1 MGSISRE
8 NGLNGHASHDFNG
21 CSISNGHVTEPAEP
35 IAVVGMAMRLP
46 GKVRSDEDF
55 WKLLVEKRSAICD
68 VPDDRFNIAA
78 FSDPTGSKPGTL
90 KNSQAYFLQDVDIK
104 QFDTSVFPISKT
116 ELEKLDP
123 NQRQML
129 EVAYECMEN
138 SGATSWRG
146 SKIGCYVGVF
156 GQDWEDLN
164 AKETQHRGGYRVT
177 GYLDFV
183 IGNRIS
189 YEFDLRGPSVSVKTA
204 CSSSLVALDMAC
216 EAIRKGDCDGALVCG
231 VSLIF
236 SPTMYLALREQGVLS
251 PNGTCKSFDSAADGY
266 GRGEAVN
273 AIYVKK
279 LSQALKDGDEI
290 RAVIR
295 GTSVN
300 TDGRTNGMLTPSPVV
315 QEALIRQAYRQ
326 AGIEDLS
333 ETAFFECHGTGTP
346 VGDPI
351 ETTAVANCFG
361 EKGIHITSVKPNV
374 GHSEGAAGITSLI
387 KAILAI
393 EHHQIPPNIY
403 FNNPNP
409 NIPFKK
415 AKLQVPVDVE
425 SWPRGR
431 AERVSVNSFGIG
443 GVNAHV
449 IVESLE
455 EYGKFDTRYR
465 NAKRINGVA
474 PEIDAETGDI
484 QQLLLLSSNSES
496 SLKQTIE
503 AHKTFAETTSSSL
516 KDVAYTL
523 ARRRDH
529 KSHRAF
535 AIAGRVNDKLLF
547 EEFGPESTEPAP
559 RVAWIFTGQG
569 AQWAEMGAELIDSNP
584 IFRKSIRSLD
594 AFLLGLPTPPT
605 WNIEEELR
613 KGAGD
618 SRVLKAEFGHPLS
631 IAVQIGLIDILHAY
645 GVKPDWVLGH
655 SSGEMAAAY
664 ASGAIS
670 ATAAMAA
677 ATFRGVTSTDEQ
689 PGGKPRGAM
698 AAIGLGAPEVES
710 YMEPGVVVACENSH
724 CSVTLS
730 GDTDQVAKVVENVK
744 NNCPNVLAR
753 FLKVEKAFHSPHMKE
768 FGPSYEEH
776 LTPFI
781 QSLDPAIPFYSS
793 VTGKRVTGDG
803 SLNAFYW
810 RSNMERPVLFNT
822 ALRSALSDHGG
833 ERYVLI
839 EIGPHPALKGP
850 LGQILRDVNRNEI
863 TQVATLQRNKIC
875 SNSIL
880 EMVGKLF
887 QQNVSLNLSAV
898 FPAGKTVRNLPRYS
912 WKRDAS
918 YWSEPR
924 VSKEFRFREFTPHA
938 LLGLRVAEVSNEN
951 CWRNKISLEDSP
963 WLEGHQVDGE
973 VVFPGAGYICM
984 VGEAIR
990 QITGDTAFSLK
1001 NVSITAGLILE
1012 HGKLHEVVT
1021 RLTPHNVES
1030 DETSRYS
1037 FQITSYNGSR
1047 WTKHCFGEVWGGV
1060 DNSVVLETEKP
1071 QTLPRAVDAGEW
1083 YGILNRIGFNYQ
1095 GHFRGMRD
1103 ISSATVN
1110 NVAVA
1115 SVPTAIND
1123 LTKYAIHPGIIDQCF
1138 QLFTVAAYR
1147 GLGRNCVNM
1156 AVPTFIEEMVIRSAS
1171 KDLDVQ
1177 ATIHTTE
1184 RGSFVGDLAAQ
1195 ADGQLI
1201 LSLKGFKAS
1210 AMTSEASDDENLPLI
1225 TQFEWRPHADFI
1237 KMKDYMRPRTFV
1249 PKEWPMLEELMLLSI
1264 LDHQENIKLA
1274 DNASPYL
1281 AKFFK
1286 WQQDYI
1292 ATYHAGKN
1300 PIIAKDMRLEAL
1312 SREQK
1317 IARIEALTKDLL
1329 PSRYDGFA
1337 IAIHRLF
1344 KEAEK
1349 LFSGETDALHVLM
1362 PDDVLTRLYANG
1374 DELQYSEAIRA
1385 LGHTNPRLRVLE
1397 VGAGTGSTTSKV
1409 LDALTNSSGQRLYS
1423 SYTYS
1428 DISADFFAAAKER
1441 LSAYEGIEYKT
1452 FDITKDP
1459 VEQQLQKGSYDL
1471 VIGYNVV
1478 HATPNL
1484 RVSLG
1489 HLRELLRPNGR
1500 IFLQELCPEAKYIN
1514 YIMGYLSDWWLG
1526 GEDGRD
1532 NEPYIS
1538 PARWEKELIAAG
1550 FKNPEHVL
1558 DGIAP
1563 YHQNAGIMASVGIEY
1578 KPLTKVSVLAHDV
1591 NGPYVQD
1598 VKSALEQQGLG
1609 VDVFTFGQELP
1620 AQDVISLLDLQQ
1632 DTVHE
1637 FTEKSFK
1644 TTISHLQALDA
1655 NMLWVLGSAQVKCTD
1670 PKAAMSLG
1678 LARTARNELSA
1689 KIFTLEIEPAAV
1701 IQDVT
1706 EAISSILVRSQH
1718 SDLGPEGMDSDWEFA
1733 LVDGKV
1739 MVPRLH
1745 WQTMSDAFDSTV
1757 VAADSSS
1764 PKFLTVK
1771 TPGLLHTIGWSEEAR
1786 KPLAKGEVRVT
1797 TKAMGLNFRDV
1808 LIALG
1813 VLDNSTREIGLEG
1826 CGVVSEVGPGVS
1838 RVAVGDRV
1846 IYMSG
1851 GCFTTE
1857 IILSE
1862 VLCVKIDDAI
1872 TFEQGAGLPCVYAT
1886 AAMALDDKA
1895 NLKKGQTI
1903 LIHSACGGVGL
1914 AAIQIAQMLGAE
1926 VYCTVSSE
1934 EKINYLTS
1942 NFNIPRSK
1950 IFNSRDSSFLHNVM
1964 RVTNGRGVDVVLNSL
1979 SGDLLHASW
1988 KCVAEFGT
1996 MIEIGKRDFRRRA
2009 RLAMEAFEQ
2018 NRTFVGLDLWQVS
2031 QQRPEQAAELLERCV
2046 GWIRD
2051 GKINA
2056 GAIAKT
2062 FSADQVQDAFRFMQG
2077 GRHIGKIIVTMP
2089 EDTSS
2094 LQGIKTRPLPNLRS
2108 DRSYILVGGLGG
2120 LGRSLAT
2127 WMAEN
2132 GVGEIIFISRSAKPG
2147 PDLDGYVAELS
2158 SQGCSVQLVAGSV
2171 SDMADVKR
2179 TVQVATKP
2187 IAGVI
2192 NLSMVLRDVTLQ
2204 DMSFKEWTEAVAP
2217 KVQGTWNLHN
2227 AIASEL
2233 DFFILCSSYSGIVGQ
2248 WGQANYA
2255 AANTFLDA
2263 FVQYRH
2269 AKGLAASV
2277 IDIGVMGEVGFVS
2290 KNREVYE
2297 MFQKSGM
2304 HILKEKDLLDAF
2316 NLAIQRSRAPEAQGS
2331 DGAYNI
2337 SSQLLLGVVT
2347 TVPVASPKNRAVWKK
2362 DIRMSVYHNMNEEND
2377 SSKAETEAD
2386 SVSTLLSAAASSPSI
2401 LEEEETIVTIA
2412 QAIASSLANFL
2423 IRDTASIKLDLSPEK
2438 NGVDSLVAMEL
2449 RNWIRQKFN
2458 VDAKVMIIVQS
2469 PSLNGLAEHIRLGLV
2484 ERFSRT

>member
-1 MGSISRE
+1 MGSISQDT
-8 NGLNGHASHDFNG
+8 GLNEHASYDFNATINN
-21 CSISNGHVTEPAEP
+21 SHVNEPAEP

-46 GKVRSDEDF
+46 GQVRSDEEF
-55 WKLLVEKRSAICD
+55 WKLLVDKRSALCD
-68 VPDDRFNIAA
+68 VPDDRFNVAA
-78 FSDPTGSKPGTL
+78 FSDPTGSKSGTF
-90 KNSQAYFLQDVDIK
+90 KPSKAYFLQDVDIK
-104 QFDTSVFPISKT
+104 QFDTSVFPLSRT
-116 ELEKLDP
+116 ELERLDP
-123 NQRQML
+123 NQRQLL

-156 GQDWEDLN
+156 GEDWEDLN

-177 GYLDFV
+177 GYSDFV
-183 IGNRIS
+183 VGNRIS
-189 YEFDLRGPSVSVKTA
+189 YEFDLRGPSMTIKTA
-204 CSSSLVALDMAC
+204 CSSSLVGLDMAC
-216 EAIRKGDCDGALVCG
+216 QAIRKGDCDGALICG

-236 SPTMYLALREQGVLS
+236 SPTMYIALSDQGVLS
-251 PNGTCKSFDSAADGY
+251 PGGVCKTFDSAADGY

-273 AIYVKK
+273 AVYIKK

-333 ETAFFECHGTGTP
+333 ATAFFECHGTGTP

-393 EHHQIPPNIY
+393 EHRQVPPNIH

-409 NIPFKK
+409 NIPFKE
-415 AKLQVPVDVE
+415 AKLKVPVDVE
-425 SWPRGR
+425 TWPQGR

-449 IVESLE
+449 VVESLE
-455 EYGKFDTRYR
+455 EYGKYNTQYR
-465 NAKRINGVA
+465 NAKRVAGVA
-474 PEIDAETGDI
+474 PEIDAQTGDV
-484 QQLLLLSSNSES
+484 QQLLLLSSNSEAA
-496 SLKQTIE
+496 LKQTIE
-503 AHKTFAETTSSSL
+503 AHKTFAETTTSSL

-523 ARRRDH
+523 ANRREH

-535 AIAGRVNDKLLF
+535 AIAGKFNDQTSF
-547 EEFGPESTEPAP
+547 EVFGPESTEAAP

-569 AQWAEMGAELIDSNP
+569 AQWPEMGAELIDSNP

-594 AFLLGLPTPPT
+594 AFLAGLPTPPSWT
-605 WNIEEELR
+605 IEDELR
-613 KGAGD
+613 KVAGD
-618 SRVLKAEFGHPLS
+618 SRVLRAEFGHPLS
-631 IAVQIGLIDILHAY
+631 IAVQIGLVDILRAY

-677 ATFRGVTSTDEQ
+677 ATFRGSTSTDEQ
-689 PGGKPRGAM
+689 PGGRPRGAM
-698 AAIGLGAPEVES
+698 AAIGLGAREVEP

-744 NNCPNVLAR
+744 ANCPTVLAR

-768 FGPSYEEH
+768 YGPSYEQH
-776 LTPFI
+776 LKPFI
-781 QSLDPAIPFYSS
+781 QSLDPTTPFYSS
-793 VTGKRVTGDG
+793 VTGKRLTGAG
-803 SLNAFYW
+803 SLDAHYW

-822 ALRSALSDHGG
+822 ALRSALNDHGD
-833 ERYVLI
+833 ERFVLI

-850 LGQILRDVNRNEI
+850 LGQILRDINRNEI

-875 SNSIL
+875 SSSIL
-880 EMVGKLF
+880 ETVGKLF
-887 QQNVSLNLSAV
+887 QQNVSLNFSTI
-898 FPAGKTVRNLPRYS
+898 FPAGKIVRNLPRYS
-912 WKRDAS
+912 WKRDVS
-918 YWSEPR
+918 YWAEPR
-924 VSKEFRFREFTPHA
+924 VAKEYRFREFAPHD
-938 LLGLRVAEVSNEN
+938 LLGTRVAEVSNEN
-951 CWRNKISLEDSP
+951 CWRNKLSLEDAP
-963 WLEGHQVDGE
+963 WLQGHEIDGE
-973 VVFPGAGYICM
+973 IVFPGAGYICM
-984 VGEAIR
+984 IGEAIR
-990 QITGDTAFSLK
+990 QISGDVAFSLK

-1012 HGKLHEVVT
+1012 HGKLPEVVT

-1030 DETSRYS
+1030 DETSVYS
-1037 FQITSYNGSR
+1037 FQISSYNGAR
-1047 WTKHCFGEVWGGV
+1047 WIKHCSGEVWGGV

-1071 QTLPRAVDAGEW
+1071 QTLPRAVDASEW
-1083 YGILNRIGFNYQ
+1083 YGVLNRIGFNYQ
-1095 GHFRGMRD
+1095 GAFRGMRD
-1103 ISSATVN
+1103 ISSETVK

-1115 SVPTAIND
+1115 AVPTDKND

-1147 GLGRNCVNM
+1147 GLGRNCINV
-1156 AVPTFIEEMVIRSAS
+1156 AVPTFIEEIVVRPAS

-1177 ATIHTTE
+1177 ASIHTLE
-1184 RGSFVGDLAAQ
+1184 RGSFVGDLVAQ
-1195 ADGQLI
+1195 ADGQLL

-1210 AMTSEASDDENLPLI
+1210 AMTSAASDDEALPLI

-1237 KMKDYMRPRTFV
+1237 KMKDYMQPRTFI
-1249 PKEWPMLEELMLLSI
+1249 PNEWPMLEELMLLSI

-1274 DNASPYL
+1274 DDAAPHL
-1281 AKFFK
+1281 VKFFK

-1300 PIIAKDMRLEAL
+1300 PFIAKEMRLEDL

-1317 IARIEALTKDLL
+1317 VARIDALTKDLL
-1329 PSRYDGFA
+1329 PSHYDGFA
-1337 IAIHRLF
+1337 IGIHRLF

-1349 LFSGETDALHVLM
+1349 LFSGETHALHVLM

-1374 DELQYSEAIRA
+1374 DELLYGDAIRA

-1397 VGAGTGSTTSKV
+1397 VGAGTGGTTSKV
-1409 LDALTNSSGQRLYS
+1409 LDALTTSTGQRLYS
-1423 SYTYS
+1423 TYTYT
-1428 DISADFFAAAKER
+1428 DISAGFFSAAKER
-1441 LSAYEGIEYKT
+1441 FGAFEGIEYKT
-1452 FDITKDP
+1452 FDVTKDP
-1459 VEQQLQKGSYDL
+1459 TEQQLQKGSYDL

-1484 RVSLG
+1484 QVSLG
-1489 HLRELLRPNGR
+1489 HLRELLRPSGR
-1500 IFLQELCPEAKYIN
+1500 IFLQELCPDAKYIN
-1514 YIMGYLSDWWLG
+1514 YIMGYLSGWWLG
-1526 GEDGRD
+1526 DEDDRVD
-1532 NEPYIS
+1532 EPYIS

-1563 YHQNAGIMASVGIEY
+1563 YHQSAGIMASVDI
-1578 KPLTKVSVLAHDV
+1578 KSKSLTKVSVLAHDA

-1598 VKSALEQQGLG
+1598 VKSALELQGLG

-1620 AQDVISLLDLQQ
+1620 AQDVISLLDLQA

-1637 FTEKSFK
+1637 FTEESFK
-1644 TTISHLQALDA
+1644 TMISHLQDLNAK
-1655 NMLWVLGSAQVKCTD
+1655 MVWVLGSAQVKCRD
-1670 PKAAMSLG
+1670 PKAAMSIG

-1689 KIFTLEIEPAAV
+1689 KLFTLEVEPAAAV
-1701 IQDVT
+1701 QDVT
-1706 EAISSILVRSQH
+1706 KAISDILVRIQH
-1718 SDLGPEGMDSDWEFA
+1718 PELDPEDMDPDWEFA

-1739 MVPRLH
+1739 LVPRLH
-1745 WQTMSDAFDSTV
+1745 WQTMSEAFDNTV
-1757 VAADSSS
+1757 VAANVSSS
-1764 PKFLTVK
+1764 KFLTVK
-1771 TPGLLHTIGWSEEAR
+1771 TPGLLHTIGWSEETK
-1786 KPLAKGEVRVT
+1786 KPLAEGEVRVK
-1797 TKAMGLNFRDV
+1797 TKAVGLNFRDV

-1813 VLDNSTREIGLEG
+1813 VLDNSTREVGLEG
-1826 CGVVSEVGPGVS
+1826 CGIVSEVGPGVS
-1838 RVAVGDRV
+1838 KVAVGDRV
-1846 IYMSG
+1846 IYMSS

-1857 IILSE
+1857 ITLSQ
-1862 VLCVKIDDAI
+1862 VLCVKIDDAL

-1895 NLKKGQTI
+1895 NLKKGQSI

-1934 EKINYLTS
+1934 EKINYLTN
-1942 NFNIPRSK
+1942 NFNIPRSN

-1964 RVTNGRGVDVVLNSL
+1964 RATNGRGVDVVLNSL

-2009 RLAMEAFEQ
+2009 KLAMEAFEQ

-2056 GAIAKT
+2056 GAIARA

-2077 GRHIGKIIVTMP
+2077 GRHI
-2089 EDTSS
+2089 
-2094 LQGIKTRPLPNLRS
+2094 GIKTRPLPNLRS

-2132 GVGEIIFISRSAKPG
+2132 GAGELIFLSRSAQPG
-2147 PDLDGYVAELS
+2147 PKLDGYVTELA

-2171 SDMADVKR
+2171 SDMADVQR
-2179 TVQVATKP
+2179 TVQSATKP

-2192 NLSMVLRDVTLQ
+2192 NLSMVLRDITLQ
-2204 DMSFKEWTEAVAP
+2204 DMSFQDWMTAVAP

-2227 AIASEL
+2227 AISSSL
-2233 DFFILCSSYSGIVGQ
+2233 DFFVLCSSYSGIVGQ

-2269 AKGLAASV
+2269 SKGLAASV

-2290 KNREVYE
+2290 KNREVLD

-2304 HILKEKDLLDAF
+2304 RILKEKDLLDAF
-2316 NLAIQRSRAPEAQGS
+2316 NLAIQRSKAPEAQGAN
-2331 DGAYNI
+2331 GAYDI
-2337 SSQLLLGVVT
+2337 SSQILLGLVT
-2347 TVPVASPKNRAVWKK
+2347 TIPVASPNSRVVWKK
-2362 DIRMSVYHNMNEEND
+2362 DIRMSIYHNISGAD
-2377 SSKAETEAD
+2377 DSSSKAETEQD
-2386 SVSTLLSAAASSPSI
+2386 SVSTLLSAAANSPSI
-2401 LEEEETIVTIA
+2401 LEEEETTSIIA

-2423 IRDTASIKLDLSPEK
+2423 IRDVDSIKADLSPEK

-2458 VDAKVMIIVQS
+2458 VESSVMIIVQS

-2484 ERFSRT
+2484 ERFSQA